1 MTVVPGWTSSRVVG
15 RIALRTAAGVSLAYI
30 LLPMF
35 FVIWL
40 AFFAQEIPSFPPEG
54 YSLKWF
60 RAVPGNDRFV
70 NGFLLSLQVAV
81 VATSIGLAIGVPAA
95 VCLVRGRF
103 AGREAVNNLLL
114 LPLIVPGIVLGIAL
128 YVFHVETEI
137 ATGWP
142 ILGSL
147 GGLIAGHVLIAIP
160 WTVRLITASLVGMD
174 RAVEEAAQSL
184 GADRLTTFRRI
195 TLPAIL
201 PGIVAAALVR
211 LHRLVRQS
219 GNEPVPGRSRPHH
232 AADRDPAIS
241 RMEDRSDHRG
251 GLGAADPVYRRRDA
265 GDRSLRQDR
274 PRGLTMARLQLT
286 GITKR
291 YGDFKAVDDVSLDIA
306 DGEFLVLLGPSGC
319 GKTTTL
325 RIVAGFI
332 EPTVRQRAP
341 RRARHHRAAAV
352 EAQRRPGVPE
362 LRAVSAHDGGRERRV
377 RPRDA
382 QDAEGGDGAE
392 DRGGACAWCGSIISA
407 TGCRGNCPAASSS
420 AWRWPARWCSGPTCC
435 CSTSRL
441 SNLDAKLRQDV
452 RVEIR
457 ELQRKLGLTTV
468 MVTHDQEEA
477 LTMADRLVVMSEG
490 RIRQIGSQQDL
501 YERPVGKIRRRFRR
515 PLHLHRR
522 PHGWPRALR
531 LGRRPR
537 RRLRRQ
543 PAPAAPRW
551 RCARNGWR

>member
-1 MTVVPGWTSSRVVG
+1 MTVVPRWTSSRVVG
-15 RIALRTAAGVSLAYI
+15 RMALGTAAGVSLAYI

-70 NGFLLSLQVAV
+70 KGFLLSLQVAV
-81 VATSIGLAIGVPAA
+81 VSTSIGLAIGVPAA

-137 ATGWP
+137 VTGWP

-147 GGLIAGHVLIAIP
+147 GGLVAGHVLIAIP

-241 RMEDRSDHRG
+241 RMEDRPDHRG
-251 GLGAADPVYRRRDA
+251 GVGSADPVYRRGDA
-265 GDRSLRQDR
+265 ADRSLRQDR
-274 PRGLTMARLQLT
+274 PRGLTW
-286 GITKR
+286 
-291 YGDFKAVDDVSLDIA
+291 
-306 DGEFLVLLGPSGC
+306 
-319 GKTTTL
+319 
-325 RIVAGFI
+325 
-332 EPTVRQRAP
+332 
-341 RRARHHRAAAV
+341 
-352 EAQRRPGVPE
+352 
-362 LRAVSAHDGGRERRV
+362 RV
-377 RPRDA
+377 
-382 QDAEGGDGAE
+382 
-392 DRGGACAWCGSIISA
+392 C
-407 TGCRGNCPAASSS
+407 N
-420 AWRWPARWCSGPTCC
+420 
-435 CSTSRL
+435 
-441 SNLDAKLRQDV
+441 
-452 RVEIR
+452 
-457 ELQRKLGLTTV
+457 
-468 MVTHDQEEA
+468 
-477 LTMADRLVVMSEG
+477 
-490 RIRQIGSQQDL
+490 
-501 YERPVGKIRRRFRR
+501 
-515 PLHLHRR
+515 
-522 PHGWPRALR
+522 
-531 LGRRPR
+531 
-537 RRLRRQ
+537 
-543 PAPAAPRW
+543 
-551 RCARNGWR
+551 